1 MAPRIPMLRSA
12 LLQRPLYRTARPYS
26 TKAPNPTSQFYKT
39 FTRPI
44 AKVVLG
50 AVLTYQLVY
59 WAWVKLETDEIIADT
74 AGKLRPAMPAPL
86 EPCAVPM
93 SLTGGSS
100 LSLAETIKDLERKVD
115 EYKNKTASDSKAKGS

>member
-1 MAPRIPMLRSA
+1 MAPRIPMLRPA
-12 LLQRPLYRTARPYS
+12 LLQRPFYCTARPYS

-74 AGKLRPAMPAPL
+74 A
-86 EPCAVPM
+86 
-93 SLTGGSS
+93 
-100 LSLAETIKDLERKVD
+100 ERKVD
-115 EYKNKTASDSKAKGS
+115 EYKNKTASDSKPKGS

>member
-12 LLQRPLYRTARPYS
+12 LLQRPYYRTARPYS

-44 AKVVLG
+44 AKVILG

-59 WAWVKLETDEIIADT
+59 WAWVKLETDEIMADT
-74 AGKLRPAMPAPL
+74 A
-86 EPCAVPM
+86 
-93 SLTGGSS
+93 
-100 LSLAETIKDLERKVD
+100 ERKVD
-115 EYKNKTASDSKAKGS
+115 DYKNKTSIDTKAKGS

>member
-12 LLQRPLYRTARPYS
+12 LFRRPFYRTARPYS
-26 TKAPNPTSQFYKT
+26 TKTPNPTSQFYKT

-74 AGKLRPAMPAPL
+74 AGKPRP
-86 EPCAVPM
+86 PCWHLL
-93 SLTGGSS
+93 SLVRSS
-100 LSLAETIKDLERKVD
+100 HVANWGFLALAETIKDLERKVD

>member
-1 MAPRIPMLRSA
+1 MAPRIPMLRPA
-12 LLQRPLYRTARPYS
+12 LLQRPFYRTARPYS

-74 AGKLRPAMPAPL
+74 A
-86 EPCAVPM
+86 
-93 SLTGGSS
+93 
-100 LSLAETIKDLERKVD
+100 ETIKDLERKVD
-115 EYKNKTASDSKAKGS
+115 EYKNKTAPDSKAKGS